1 MLFLVGT
8 ILSSRLGWAAGE
20 ELLKGFWEFT
30 REMLLVLPFVFILIG
45 LMDVWIPKKRV
56 EDALGEGSGIR
67 GILLVILLAFFNAGP
82 LYAAFPLALILRQK
96 GCSLRNIFIFLGAF
110 SALKIPMLSF
120 EMGFMGVKFSLLR
133 LLFTLPVFV
142 GIAILLEALLGRD
155 YEMKLQN

>member
-8 ILSSRLGWAAGE
+8 IVSSCLGWSPGE

-67 GILLVILLAFFNAGP
+67 GIFLVIVLAFFNAGP
-82 LYAAFPLALILRQK
+82 LYAAFPLALILKQK
-96 GCSLRNIFIFLGAF
+96 GCSLRNIFVFLGAF

-142 GIAILLEALLGRD
+142 GIGILLEALLGRD